1 MTDRLDDATA
11 RDLSHET
18 RVVHILYLLHGLAPF
33 TAWLLAIIAIVIGMA
48 KRDDVRGT
56 YLESHISWLS
66 HTFWMG
72 LVWIVVAGVI
82 TFILV
87 ITLVGILVAWL
98 PWVILFLWYL
108 YRVIRGWLRLNDRK
122 PA

>member
-1 MTDRLDDATA
+1 
-11 RDLSHET
+11 
-18 RVVHILYLLHGLAPF
+18 
-33 TAWLLAIIAIVIGMA
+33 
-48 KRDDVRGT
+48 
-56 YLESHISWLS
+56 
-66 HTFWMG
+66 MG

-108 YRVIRGWLRLNDRK
+108 YRVIRGWLRLNDRN